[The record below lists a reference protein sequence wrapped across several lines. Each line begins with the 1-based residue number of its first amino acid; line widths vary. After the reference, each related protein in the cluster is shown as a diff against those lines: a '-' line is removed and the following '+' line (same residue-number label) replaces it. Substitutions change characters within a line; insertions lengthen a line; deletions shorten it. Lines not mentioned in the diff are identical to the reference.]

1 MALIEPLNSLIE
13 SIQYRITAFWLKP
26 TMLGVRQSA
35 GTSAARIYVLEHPS
49 RIDRV
54 LLKYCIDQQETHPDG
69 FHPESQVMV
78 LKTDQ
83 GVLGRRTQSG
93 FAHHVLERASN
104 IKSNAIE
111 LVPVAIFWGHQ
122 PDRELSIWKTA
133 LSEDWS
139 GTSAL
144 RRLLNFIFNPNHLLI
159 EFGQSV
165 QFDPASN
172 TGLSRELLAKKTRRL
187 VRQQFKSM
195 RRSAIGP
202 DLSHRRTLVTEL
214 LATAPVRSTI
224 LAEASIHGQASA
236 ERRARKIID
245 RLISD
250 QSYRIVRFFNGL
262 LTWLWQTLYG
272 GIDVR
277 YIELAKQ
284 AAANHH
290 IVYTPCHRSH
300 MDYLLL
306 SYVLYHNGLTPP
318 HIAAGDNLNLPLVG
332 PLLRRAGAFFMRRT
346 FGDDDLY
353 KAIFTSY
360 LRLMLEKGHA
370 LEYFIEGGRSRTGR
384 MRVPRRG
391 MLGMTLR
398 SAMQAPSLP
407 IAFIPVHFGY
417 DRVFEVNSYLSE
429 LEGMA
434 KQKESLL
441 DLLGVFK
448 RLKLN
453 YGKVQV
459 SFGEPV
465 LFNPED
471 TVDSM
476 PQSGPESHLPLV
488 EEAGPSKQLVGDIAQ
503 SINCAVNACTSI
515 GPMTLFATALTLTQR
530 GAIDRARLTVQLEL
544 LRAIMPQA
552 QLTAVCARSSADA
565 LAESALTQLS
575 IKPYVGSGAPS
586 IRVSRVQRAEL
597 SYHANDINHLLVIP
611 SLAAQMLV
619 TSHTISSAEL
629 HHAAG
634 LLDPLFSEELFFVSG
649 NEREACQ
656 RAIKAFEA
664 AGIISSDEEYWQIN
678 PESSAGY
685 SNLFDL
691 SQLVRPYLVRY
702 LLLAQHIHPG
712 HFSPNEAVDQTRAL
726 GRDALSKL
734 VGHYPWFERDYDEV
748 VASAL
753 YHRESERPGY
763 ARQIID
769 LSSRLLPPEILATLS
784 DARRLSELKDVESS
798 TAPLETIERL

>member
-1 MALIEPLNSLIE
+1 MALIEPLNSLIQ
-13 SIQYRITAFWLKP
+13 SLQYRITAFWLKP
-26 TMLGVRQSA
+26 TLLGVKQSA
-35 GTSAARIYVLEHPS
+35 RASAARIYVLEQPS

-54 LLKYCIDQQETHPDG
+54 LLKYCIDQQKTHPDS
-69 FHPESQVMV
+69 FDLRSQLIV
-78 LKTDQ
+78 LHTDQ
-83 GVLGRRTQSG
+83 GALGRRTQSG
-93 FAHHVLERASN
+93 FAPRLLERASN
-104 IKSNAIE
+104 IKPSAIE

-122 PDRELSIWKTA
+122 PDRELSIWKSA

-144 RRLLNFIFNPNHLLI
+144 RRLLNFVFNPHHLLI
-159 EFGQSV
+159 EFGQSIL
-165 QFDPASN
+165 FDP
-172 TGLSRELLAKKTRRL
+172 TKDKDLSQELLARKTRRL

-391 MLGMTLR
+391 MLSMTLR

-476 PQSGPESHLPLV
+476 PKSRPESHLPLL
-488 EEAGPSKQLVGDIAQ
+488 ETSPSKQLVGDIAQ

-530 GAIDRARLTVQLEL
+530 GAIDRARLTVQLDL

-552 QLTAVCARSSADA
+552 QLTEVCARSSADA

-575 IKPYVGSGAPS
+575 IKPDVGSGAPS

-619 TSHTISSAEL
+619 TSHAISSAEL

-664 AGIISSDEEYWQIN
+664 AGMISSDEDHWQIN

-702 LLLAQHIHPG
+702 LLLAQHMHPG
-712 HFSPNEAVDQTRAL
+712 HFSPNEAVDRTRAL

-769 LSSRLLPPEILATLS
+769 LSSRLLPPEILATVS

-798 TAPLETIERL
+798 TAPL

>member
-1 MALIEPLNSLIE
+1 M
-13 SIQYRITAFWLKP
+13 
-26 TMLGVRQSA
+26 
-35 GTSAARIYVLEHPS
+35 
-49 RIDRV
+49 
-54 LLKYCIDQQETHPDG
+54 
-69 FHPESQVMV
+69 
-78 LKTDQ
+78 
-83 GVLGRRTQSG
+83 
-93 FAHHVLERASN
+93 
-104 IKSNAIE
+104 
-111 LVPVAIFWGHQ
+111 
-122 PDRELSIWKTA
+122 
-133 LSEDWS
+133 
-139 GTSAL
+139 
-144 RRLLNFIFNPNHLLI
+144 
-159 EFGQSV
+159 
-165 QFDPASN
+165 
-172 TGLSRELLAKKTRRL
+172 
-187 VRQQFKSM
+187 
-195 RRSAIGP
+195 
-202 DLSHRRTLVTEL
+202 
-214 LATAPVRSTI
+214 RSTI

-284 AAANHH
+284 AATNHH

-476 PQSGPESHLPLV
+476 PKSDPESHLPLL
-488 EEAGPSKQLVGDIAQ
+488 EAGPSKQLVGDIAQ

-530 GAIDRARLTVQLEL
+530 GAIDRARLTVQLDL

-552 QLTAVCARSSADA
+552 QLTAVCARSSADS

-575 IKPYVGSGAPS
+575 IKPDVGSGAPS

-656 RAIKAFEA
+656 RAIRAFKA
-664 AGIISSDEEYWQIN
+664 AGIISSDEDHWQIN

-702 LLLAQHIHPG
+702 LLLAQHMHPG
-712 HFSPNEAVDQTRAL
+712 HFSPDEAVDRTRAL

-798 TAPLETIERL
+798 TAPLQRIERL

>member
-54 LLKYCIDQQETHPDG
+54 LLKYCIDQQKTHPDG
-69 FHPESQVMV
+69 FDPESQVMV

-104 IKSNAIE
+104 IESNAIE

-202 DLSHRRTLVTEL
+202 DLSHRRTFVTAL
-214 LATAPVRSTI
+214 LATARGRSTI

-476 PQSGPESHLPLV
+476 PKSRPESHLPLL
-488 EEAGPSKQLVGDIAQ
+488 ETSPSKQLVGDIAQ

-530 GAIDRARLTVQLEL
+530 GAIDRARLTVQLDL

-552 QLTAVCARSSADA
+552 QLTEVCARSSADA

-575 IKPYVGSGAPS
+575 IKPDVGSGAPS
-586 IRVSRVQRAEL
+586 IRVTRVQRAEL

-619 TSHTISSAEL
+619 TSHAISSAEL

-664 AGIISSDEEYWQIN
+664 AGMISSDEDHWQIN

-702 LLLAQHIHPG
+702 LLLAQHMHPG
-712 HFSPNEAVDQTRAL
+712 HFSPNEAVDRTRAL

-769 LSSRLLPPEILATLS
+769 LSSRLLPPEILATVS

-798 TAPLETIERL
+798 TAPL

>member
-1 MALIEPLNSLIE
+1 MALIEPLNALIE

-26 TMLGVRQSA
+26 MMLGVRQSA

-54 LLKYCIDQQETHPDG
+54 LLKYCIDQQKTHPDG
-69 FHPESQVMV
+69 FDPESQVMV

-93 FAHHVLERASN
+93 FAHHVLERASK
-104 IKSNAIE
+104 IESNAIE

-476 PQSGPESHLPLV
+476 PKSRPESHLPLL
-488 EEAGPSKQLVGDIAQ
+488 ETSPSKQLVGDIAQ

-530 GAIDRARLTVQLEL
+530 GAIDRARLTVQLDL

-552 QLTAVCARSSADA
+552 QLTEVCARSSADA

-575 IKPYVGSGAPS
+575 IKPDVGSGAPS

-619 TSHTISSAEL
+619 TSHAISSAEL

-664 AGIISSDEEYWQIN
+664 AGMIASDEDHWQIN

-702 LLLAQHIHPG
+702 LLLAQHMHRG
-712 HFSPNEAVDQTRAL
+712 HFSPNEAVDRTRAL

-798 TAPLETIERL
+798 TAPLQRIERL

>member
-1 MALIEPLNSLIE
+1 MALIEPLNSLIQ
-13 SIQYRITAFWLKP
+13 SLQYRITAFWLKP
-26 TMLGVRQSA
+26 TLLGVKQSA
-35 GTSAARIYVLEHPS
+35 RASAARIYVLEQPS

-54 LLKYCIDQQETHPDG
+54 LLKYCIDQQKTHPDS
-69 FHPESQVMV
+69 FDLRSQLIV
-78 LKTDQ
+78 LHTDQ
-83 GVLGRRTQSG
+83 GALGRRTQSG
-93 FAHHVLERASN
+93 FAPRLLERASN
-104 IKSNAIE
+104 IKPSAIE

-122 PDRELSIWKTA
+122 PDRELSIWKSA

-144 RRLLNFIFNPNHLLI
+144 RRLLNFVFNPHHLLI
-159 EFGQSV
+159 EFGQSIL
-165 QFDPASN
+165 FDP
-172 TGLSRELLAKKTRRL
+172 TKDKDLSQELLARKTRRL
-187 VRQQFKSM
+187 VRQQFKTM

-202 DLSHRRTLVTEL
+202 DLSHRRTLVKEL
-214 LATAPVRSTI
+214 LATAPVQSAI
-224 LAEASIHGQASA
+224 QAEASTRGQASTD
-236 ERRARKIID
+236 RRARKIID

-262 LTWLWQTLYG
+262 LTWLWQSLYG

-277 YIELAKQ
+277 NIELAKK
-284 AAANHH
+284 ATADHR

-332 PLLRRAGAFFMRRT
+332 PLLRRAGAFFMRRR
-346 FGDDDLY
+346 FGDDNLY

-398 SAMQAPSLP
+398 SAMQAPSLS
-407 IAFIPVHFGY
+407 IAFVPVHFGY

-429 LEGMA
+429 LEGIT

-441 DLLGVFK
+441 DLLRVFK

-471 TVDSM
+471 TVNSM
-476 PQSGPESHLPLV
+476 TEAGQEPPIALI
-488 EEAGPSKQLVGDIAQ
+488 EEVGPSKQLVGEIAQ
-503 SINCAVNACTSI
+503 SINCGVNACTSI

-530 GAIDRARLTVQLEL
+530 GAIDRERLKTQLDL
-544 LRAIMPQA
+544 LRSIMPQS
-552 QLTAVCARSSADA
+552 QLTAVCARSPADT

-575 IKPYVGSGAPS
+575 IKPDVGSGAPS
-586 IRVSRVQRAEL
+586 VRVSRVQRAEL
-597 SYHANDINHLLVIP
+597 SYHANDISHLLVTP
-611 SLAAQMLV
+611 SLTAQMLV
-619 TSHTISSAEL
+619 TSHNISTAKL
-629 HHAAG
+629 YHAAG
-634 LLDPLFSEELFFVSG
+634 LLDPLFSEELFFASG
-649 NEREACQ
+649 NERKACQ
-656 RAIKAFEA
+656 RAVKAFEA
-664 AGIISSDEEYWQIN
+664 AGIINSHCDYWQIN
-678 PESSAGY
+678 PESSTGY

-702 LLLAQHIHPG
+702 LLLAQHVHPDR
-712 HFSPNEAVDQTRAL
+712 FSTNEAVDRTRAL
-726 GRDALSKL
+726 GQDALINL
-734 VGHYPWFERDYDEV
+734 VGHYPWFEKDYDEV
-748 VASAL
+748 VANKL
-753 YHRESERPGY
+753 YRRELERPGY

-769 LSSRLLPPEILATLS
+769 LTSALLPPEILAKIS
-784 DARRLSELKDVESS
+784 DAKRLSELKDVESS
-798 TAPLETIERL
+798 ASPL

>member
-1 MALIEPLNSLIE
+1 M
-13 SIQYRITAFWLKP
+13 
-26 TMLGVRQSA
+26 
-35 GTSAARIYVLEHPS
+35 
-49 RIDRV
+49 
-54 LLKYCIDQQETHPDG
+54 
-69 FHPESQVMV
+69 
-78 LKTDQ
+78 
-83 GVLGRRTQSG
+83 
-93 FAHHVLERASN
+93 
-104 IKSNAIE
+104 
-111 LVPVAIFWGHQ
+111 
-122 PDRELSIWKTA
+122 
-133 LSEDWS
+133 
-139 GTSAL
+139 
-144 RRLLNFIFNPNHLLI
+144 
-159 EFGQSV
+159 
-165 QFDPASN
+165 
-172 TGLSRELLAKKTRRL
+172 
-187 VRQQFKSM
+187 
-195 RRSAIGP
+195 
-202 DLSHRRTLVTEL
+202 
-214 LATAPVRSTI
+214 
-224 LAEASIHGQASA
+224 
-236 ERRARKIID
+236 
-245 RLISD
+245 
-250 QSYRIVRFFNGL
+250 
-262 LTWLWQTLYG
+262 
-272 GIDVR
+272 
-277 YIELAKQ
+277 
-284 AAANHH
+284 
-290 IVYTPCHRSH
+290 
-300 MDYLLL
+300 

-476 PQSGPESHLPLV
+476 PKSRPESHLPLL
-488 EEAGPSKQLVGDIAQ
+488 ETSPSKQLVGDIAQ

-530 GAIDRARLTVQLEL
+530 GAIDRARLTVQLDL

-552 QLTAVCARSSADA
+552 QLTEVCARSSADA

-575 IKPYVGSGAPS
+575 IKPDVGSGAPS

-619 TSHTISSAEL
+619 TSHAISSAEL

-664 AGIISSDEEYWQIN
+664 AGMISSDEDHWQIN

-702 LLLAQHIHPG
+702 LLLAQHMHPG
-712 HFSPNEAVDQTRAL
+712 HFSPNEAVDRTRAL

-769 LSSRLLPPEILATLS
+769 LSSRLLPPEILATVS

-798 TAPLETIERL
+798 TAPL

>member
-1 MALIEPLNSLIE
+1 MALIEPLNSLIQ
-13 SIQYRITAFWLKP
+13 SLQYRITAFWLKP
-26 TMLGVRQSA
+26 TLLGVKQSA
-35 GTSAARIYVLEHPS
+35 RASAARIYVLEQPS

-54 LLKYCIDQQETHPDG
+54 LLKYCIDQQKTHPDS
-69 FHPESQVMV
+69 FDLRSQLIV
-78 LKTDQ
+78 LHTDQ
-83 GVLGRRTQSG
+83 GALGRRTQSG
-93 FAHHVLERASN
+93 FAPRLLERASN
-104 IKSNAIE
+104 IKPSAIE

-122 PDRELSIWKTA
+122 PDRELSIWKSA

-144 RRLLNFIFNPNHLLI
+144 RRLLNFVFNPHHLLI
-159 EFGQSV
+159 EFGQSIL
-165 QFDPASN
+165 FDP
-172 TGLSRELLAKKTRRL
+172 TKDKDLSQELLARKTRRL

-214 LATAPVRSTI
+214 LATAPVRSAT
-224 LAEASIHGQASA
+224 LAEAKIHGQARA

-284 AAANHH
+284 AAAKHH

-332 PLLRRAGAFFMRRT
+332 PLLRRAGAFFMRRS

-476 PQSGPESHLPLV
+476 PKSDPESHLPLL
-488 EEAGPSKQLVGDIAQ
+488 EAGPSKQLVGDIAQ

-530 GAIDRARLTVQLEL
+530 GAIDRARLTVQLDL

-575 IKPYVGSGAPS
+575 IKPDVGSGAPS
-586 IRVSRVQRAEL
+586 IRVTRVQRAEL
-597 SYHANDINHLLVIP
+597 SYHANDINHLLVVP

-656 RAIKAFEA
+656 RAIEAFEA
-664 AGIISSDEEYWQIN
+664 AGIISSDEDYWQIN

-702 LLLAQHIHPG
+702 LLLAQHVHPDR
-712 HFSPNEAVDQTRAL
+712 FSTNEAVDRTRAL
-726 GRDALSKL
+726 GQNALIKL
-734 VGHYPWFERDYDEV
+734 VGHYPWFEKDYDEV
-748 VASAL
+748 VANKL
-753 YHRESERPGY
+753 YRRELERPGY

-769 LSSRLLPPEILATLS
+769 LTSALLPPEILAKIS
-784 DARRLSELKDVESS
+784 DAKRLSELKDVESS
-798 TAPLETIERL
+798 ASPL

>member
-1 MALIEPLNSLIE
+1 MALIEPLNSLIQ
-13 SIQYRITAFWLKP
+13 SLQYRITAFWLKP
-26 TMLGVRQSA
+26 TLLGVKQSA
-35 GTSAARIYVLEHPS
+35 RASAARIYVLEQPS

-54 LLKYCIDQQETHPDG
+54 LLKYCIDQQKTHPDS
-69 FHPESQVMV
+69 FDLRSQLIV
-78 LKTDQ
+78 LHTDQ
-83 GVLGRRTQSG
+83 GALGRRTQSG
-93 FAHHVLERASN
+93 FAPRLLERASN
-104 IKSNAIE
+104 IKPSAIE

-122 PDRELSIWKTA
+122 PDRELSIWKSA

-144 RRLLNFIFNPNHLLI
+144 RRLLNFVFNPHHLLI
-159 EFGQSV
+159 EFGQSIL
-165 QFDPASN
+165 FDP
-172 TGLSRELLAKKTRRL
+172 TKDKDLSQELLAKKTRRL
-187 VRQQFKSM
+187 VRQQFKTM

-214 LATAPVRSTI
+214 LATAPVQSAI
-224 LAEASIHGQASA
+224 QAEASTRGQASTH
-236 ERRARKIID
+236 RRARKIID

-262 LTWLWQTLYG
+262 LTWLWQSLYG

-277 YIELAKQ
+277 NIELAKK
-284 AAANHH
+284 ATADHR

-332 PLLRRAGAFFMRRT
+332 PLLRRAGAFFMRRR
-346 FGDDDLY
+346 FGDDNLY

-398 SAMQAPSLP
+398 SAMQAPSLS
-407 IAFIPVHFGY
+407 IAFVPVHFGY

-429 LEGMA
+429 LEGIT

-441 DLLGVFK
+441 DLLRVFK

-465 LFNPED
+465 LFSPED
-471 TVDSM
+471 AIDSM
-476 PQSGPESHLPLV
+476 HKSNPASRPPL
-488 EEAGPSKQLVGDIAQ
+488 EAGPSKQRGRHR
-503 SINCAVNACTSI
+503 SIHQLRSQCLHQHRSDDTFRNCTHPDS
-515 GPMTLFATALTLTQR
+515 TR
-530 GAIDRARLTVQLEL
+530 GIDRERLKTQLDL
-544 LRAIMPQA
+544 LRSIMPQS
-552 QLTAVCARSSADA
+552 QLTAVCARSPADT

-575 IKPYVGSGAPS
+575 IKPDVGSGAPS
-586 IRVSRVQRAEL
+586 VRASRVQRAEL
-597 SYHANDINHLLVIP
+597 SYHANDISHLLVTP
-611 SLAAQMLV
+611 SLTAQMLV
-619 TSHTISSAEL
+619 TSHNISTAKL
-629 HHAAG
+629 YHAAG
-634 LLDPLFSEELFFVSG
+634 LLDPLFSEELFFASG

-656 RAIKAFEA
+656 RAVKAFEA
-664 AGIISSDEEYWQIN
+664 AGIINSHCDYWQIN
-678 PESSAGY
+678 PESSTGY

-702 LLLAQHIHPG
+702 LLLAQHVHPDR
-712 HFSPNEAVDQTRAL
+712 FSTNEAVDRTRAL
-726 GRDALSKL
+726 GQDALIKL
-734 VGHYPWFERDYDEV
+734 VGHYPWFEKDYDEV
-748 VASAL
+748 VANKL
-753 YHRESERPGY
+753 YRRELERPGY

-769 LSSRLLPPEILATLS
+769 LTSALLPPEILPRSATQ
-784 DARRLSELKDVESS
+784 ATIR
-798 TAPLETIERL
+798 IERHRIECFAL

>member
-1 MALIEPLNSLIE
+1 
-13 SIQYRITAFWLKP
+13 
-26 TMLGVRQSA
+26 MLGVKQSA
-35 GTSAARIYVLEHPS
+35 GISAARIYILEHPS

-54 LLKYCIDQQETHPDG
+54 LLKYCIDQQKTHPDG
-69 FHPESQVMV
+69 FDPKSQVMV
-78 LKTDQ
+78 LHTDQ
-83 GVLGRRTQSG
+83 GLLGRRTQRG
-93 FAHHVLERASN
+93 FAHDLLERAST
-104 IKSNAIE
+104 IEPSAVE

-144 RRLLNFIFNPNHLLI
+144 RRLLNFIFNPHHLLI

-165 QFDPASN
+165 RFDPGSDK
-172 TGLSRELLAKKTRRL
+172 GLSRDLLAKKARRL
-187 VRQQFKSM
+187 VRQQFKTM

-214 LATAPVRSTI
+214 LATAPVRSAI
-224 LAEASIHGQASA
+224 LAEASTHGQAGA
-236 ERRARKIID
+236 NLRARKVID

-250 QSYRIVRFFNGL
+250 QSYRVVRFFNGL

-332 PLLRRAGAFFMRRT
+332 PLLRRAGAFFMRRS

-391 MLGMTLR
+391 MLSMTLR

-471 TVDSM
+471 AIDSM
-476 PQSGPESHLPLV
+476 HKSNPASHVPPPFD
-488 EEAGPSKQLVGDIAQ
+488 EAGPSKQLVGDIAQ

-530 GAIDRARLTVQLEL
+530 GAIDRARLTVQLDL
-544 LRAIMPQA
+544 LRAIMPQS

-575 IKPYVGSGAPS
+575 IKPDVRSGAPS

-611 SLAAQMLV
+611 SLTAQMLV

-634 LLDPLFSEELFFVSG
+634 LLDPLLSEELFFVSG
-649 NEREACQ
+649 NEREACE
-656 RAIKAFEA
+656 RARQAFEA
-664 AGIISSDEEYWQIN
+664 AGIITSSKDQWQIN
-678 PESSAGY
+678 PDSSTGY

-691 SQLVRPYLVRY
+691 SQLIRPYLVRY
-702 LLLAQHIHPG
+702 LLLAQHMDPG
-712 HFSPNEAVDQTRAL
+712 RSNTNEAVDRTRAL

-734 VGHYPWFERDYDEV
+734 VGHYPWFEKDYDEV

-753 YHRESERPGY
+753 CQKELERPGY

-769 LSSRLLPPEILATLS
+769 LSSALLPPEILATLS
-784 DARRLSELKDVESS
+784 DARRLSELKDIESS
-798 TAPLETIERL
+798 AAPLE